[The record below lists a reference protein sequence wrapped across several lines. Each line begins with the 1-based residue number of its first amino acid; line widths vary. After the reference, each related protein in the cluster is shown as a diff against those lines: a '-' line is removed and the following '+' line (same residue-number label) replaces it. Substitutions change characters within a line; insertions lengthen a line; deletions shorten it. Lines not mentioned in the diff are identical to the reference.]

1 MSKMIKP
8 VSLAALLIVAGT
20 AIWWFF
26 AAKSSENRAQPA
38 LTGWMQNF
46 TPTMNGEPVPKRGFA
61 AKNGAERNF
70 SDFSGKIVLINF
82 WATWC
87 GPCIREMP
95 SLQRLQTA
103 RGGKDFTVIALSQD
117 LRGWPIVTP
126 FLEKHDLAALPIYV
140 DRKTAI
146 GRALKVKGLPTSI
159 LLDRQGRELGRLAGH
174 TEWDSPE
181 ALALIDHYVGMTAS
195 N

>member
-1 MSKMIKP
+1 MIKP
-8 VSLAALLIVAGT
+8 VFVAALLIVAGS

-26 AAKSSENRAQPA
+26 DTKSSENHSQPA

-46 TPTMNGEPVPKRGFA
+46 TPTAEGEPVPKLGIR
-61 AKNGAERNF
+61 AKDDTDRNF
-70 SDFSGKIVLINF
+70 GDFSGKIVLINF

-95 SLQRLQTA
+95 SLQRLQQA
-103 RGGKDFTVIALSQD
+103 RGGADFTVIALSQD

-126 FLEKHDLAALPIYV
+126 FLEEHDLTTLPIYV
-140 DRKTAI
+140 DPMTAI
-146 GRALKVKGLPTSI
+146 ARAMKVKGLPTSI

-174 TEWDSPE
+174 AEWDSAE
-181 ALALIDHYVGMTAS
+181 ALALIDHYLRVTS
-195 N
+195 DR